1 MRKIIFLLCLVSSF
15 AYGQDG
21 ILKTLKAEGTDS
33 YTISEA
39 LPNGYNSKERFL
51 VRFSNANTG
60 VATLNRAALGAKNL
74 LKAGGVSLSAGDIKA
89 DGIYLISYNGAYY
102 QIVGDGSGSG
112 GGSGTVT
119 SVSVTTANGVSGTV
133 ATATT
138 TPAISLTLG
147 AITPTTVNGV
157 TLSGSSTPALA
168 VTGTSTISGTHS
180 GTSSGTNTGDQTN
193 ITGNAATVTTNANLT
208 GHVTSTGN
216 AAVLGSFTV
225 AQLSTAISDAN
236 ISGTNTGDQT
246 SIVGITGSLAEF
258 NTALTGADF
267 ATGGGTATGTNTGD
281 QTYYAPTT
289 LVTNAT
295 DADFTATANGVHN
308 ILDGV
313 ASTNR
318 VITIPVG
325 SNGNVIKFY
334 NTEDTYT
341 WSFTG
346 ATVYLADRVT
356 VQTSLLYNVPCHME
370 KIDGLWIITN

>member
-1 MRKIIFLLCLVSSF
+1 MKKLLYLFVLITSF
-15 AYGQDG
+15 ASGQD
-21 ILKTLKAEGTDS
+21 LKKLTASGTDNYS
-33 YTISEA
+33 ISEA
-39 LPNGYNSKERFL
+39 LPSNYDPKESFL
-51 VRFSNANTG
+51 VRFLNRNTG
-60 VATLNRAALGAKNL
+60 AATLNRASLGAKNL
-74 LKAGGVSLSAGDIKA
+74 LKPGGVALSAGDIAA
-89 DGIYLISYNGAYY
+89 DGIYLVSYNGAYY
-102 QIVGDGSGSG
+102 QIVGDGSGGG

-119 SVSVTTANGVSGTV
+119 SVSVTTANGVSGSV
-133 ATATT
+133 ANATT

-157 TLSGSSTPALA
+157 TLSGSSSPTLA

-193 ITGNAATVTTNANLT
+193 ISGNAATVTTNANLT

-236 ISGTNTGDQT
+236 ISGTNTGDQ
-246 SIVGITGSLAEF
+246 
-258 NTALTGADF
+258 
-267 ATGGGTATGTNTGD
+267 
-281 QTYYAPTT
+281 YAPKV
-289 LVTNAT
+289 LVANAT
-295 DADFTATANGVHN
+295 DANFTATANGVHN

-313 ASTNR
+313 ATSNR
-318 VITIPVG
+318 VITIPTG
-325 SNGNVIKFY
+325 ANGDVMKFY

-346 ATVYLADRVT
+346 ETVYLADRVT
-356 VQTSLLYNVPCHME
+356 VQTSLLYNVPCHVE